1 MTAENARI
9 PEPEASD
16 DAAGKLA
23 ELVAVIDRYA
33 ESDWSTPTAIP
44 GLVLHRWTHPTEP
57 NCVIYEPALTVVAQG
72 AKQVLLADETYDYD
86 PSHYLVTA
94 IDLPVLSRVVRAT
107 PEAPLICLS
116 LALDVARL
124 GALIATPGFPEP
136 KPIPEPRGMAA
147 NRIGLPLL
155 DAVVRLV
162 RLLETPAS
170 IPILAPLIE
179 QEILYHLLTGAD
191 GARLRHLAVSG
202 SHAHRI
208 ACVTE
213 WLKAHYAEP
222 LRIDDLAKLAHM
234 SVSSLHHHFKAITA
248 MSPLQY
254 QKRLRLHEARRLM
267 LVEKRDA
274 ASAGH
279 AVGYDSASQFSR
291 DYSRV
296 YGTPPRRDV
305 TLLQVLPPPV

>member
-1 MTAENARI
+1 MAEI
-9 PEPEASD
+9 PRFSS
-16 DAAGKLA
+16 AAEDGGAAEKLA
-23 ELVAVIDRYA
+23 ELAGLIDRFA
-33 ESDWSTPTAIP
+33 KTDWSTPTVVP

-57 NCVIYEPALTVVAQG
+57 NCVMYAPALTVVAQG
-72 AKQVLLADETYDYD
+72 AKQVLLAEETYDYD

-107 PEAPLICLS
+107 PEEPLMCLS
-116 LALDVARL
+116 LALDVGRL
-124 GALIATPGFPEP
+124 GALIAMPGFPEP
-136 KPIPEPRGMAA
+136 KPMPVPRGMAA
-147 NRIGLPLL
+147 NRIGVPLL
-155 DAVVRLV
+155 DAVLRLV
-162 RLLETPAS
+162 RLMEAPAS
-170 IPILAPLIE
+170 VPILAPLIE
-179 QEILYHLLTGAD
+179 QEILYHLLTGVD
-191 GARLRHLAVSG
+191 GARLRHLAVAG
-202 SHAHRI
+202 SHAHRV

-213 WLKAHYAEP
+213 WLKANYAEP
-222 LRIDDLAKLAHM
+222 LRIGDLAKLAHM

-267 LVEKRDA
+267 LVEKCDA

-291 DYSRV
+291 EYSRV

>member
-1 MTAENARI
+1 MMAESERI
-9 PEPEASD
+9 PGVAGD
-16 DAAGKLA
+16 GDAAAKIA
-23 ELVAVIDRYA
+23 ELARLIDRFA
-33 ESDWSTPTAIP
+33 ETDWSTPTVIP
-44 GLVLHRWTHPTEP
+44 GLQLHRWTHPTEP
-57 NCVIYEPALTVVAQG
+57 NCVMYEPALTIVAQG
-72 AKQVLLADETYDYD
+72 AKQVLLADEAYDYD

-107 PEAPLICLS
+107 PEEPLLCLS
-116 LALDVARL
+116 LALDVAAL
-124 GALIATPGFPEP
+124 GALIATPGCPEP
-136 KPIPEPRGMAA
+136 KPIPAPRGMAA

-155 DAVVRLV
+155 DAVVRLT

-170 IPILAPLIE
+170 IPILAPLAVR
-179 QEILYHLLTGAD
+179 EILYHLLTGAD
-191 GARLRHLAVSG
+191 GARLRHLAVAG

-222 LRIDDLAKLAHM
+222 LRIAELAKLAHM

-254 QKRLRLHEARRLM
+254 QKRLRLNEARRLM

-291 DYSRV
+291 EYSRV

>member
-1 MTAENARI
+1 M
-9 PEPEASD
+9 
-16 DAAGKLA
+16 
-23 ELVAVIDRYA
+23 
-33 ESDWSTPTAIP
+33 
-44 GLVLHRWTHPTEP
+44 LHRWTHPTEP
-57 NCVIYEPALTVVAQG
+57 NCVMYTPALTVVAQG
-72 AKQVLLADETYDYD
+72 AKQVLFAEETHDYD

-107 PEAPLICLS
+107 PETPLLCLS
-116 LALDVARL
+116 VALDVAAL
-124 GALIATPGFPEP
+124 GGLIATPGFPEP
-136 KPIPEPRGMAA
+136 PPAPAPRGMAVS
-147 NRIGLPLL
+147 RIAAPLL
-155 DAVVRLV
+155 DAVLRLV
-162 RLLETPAS
+162 RLLETPES
-170 IPILAPLIE
+170 IPILAPLIQ

-191 GARLRHLAVSG
+191 GARLRHLAVAG
-202 SHAHRI
+202 SHAHRV

-213 WLKAHYAEP
+213 WLKDNYAEP

-254 QKRLRLHEARRLM
+254 QKRLRLNEARRLM

-296 YGTPPRRDV
+296 YGVPPRRDV